1 MYDIIAYQVSKNLP
15 ALSSL
20 DLACMREVLS
30 DIVALAAGGE
40 GGYEGALKSRTDWK
54 GVELLEIIEGA
65 LAS

>member
-1 MYDIIAYQVSKNLP
+1 
-15 ALSSL
+15 
-20 DLACMREVLS
+20 MREVLS